1 MFCGRCGQQ
10 LDDNAV
16 VCPNCG
22 RVFTQNVNNGQ
33 PANAQAGYS
42 QQQYA
47 PLNQAAPYQ
56 NEQRYEAYQ
65 YQQGQAPAAPKKKI
79 KLPVLLGVIGGLVV
93 IIALIIFLATR
104 PKNINLEDYVKV
116 EFYNDSSSYSFW
128 GSSSSSDLYNGHTS
142 ARASLDS
149 EKLALVLARELG
161 LHIQDFSSFDAS
173 KVNPKTYEKME
184 KLEEALDS
192 IDYEIVL
199 PMGVE
204 NGKISNGD
212 EVTILITYDK
222 SLLKGTGISF
232 SGKEV
237 KDTARN
243 LIETQ
248 VIDPLY
254 DDLEYSFS
262 GFAPNGELSL
272 RYTGNYSFMSSY
284 SFDADK
290 YYGLSNGDVITVTLA
305 VDEETALSYGY
316 SFAHTSREITVEGL
330 DGYMN
335 SLDQLTEKADA
346 DIKKELDDFVQ
357 SMYATND
364 EKSINSYEFLGYYL
378 LVNKNQNSYHNNNF
392 LYVIY
397 KADINYT
404 YSGSSSSKKG
414 ESENVTAYKYIVFS
428 NVEVL
433 ADGTVY
439 VDLTNYD
446 NPTVDNWGWG
456 TGFKSPLGYYYAGYK
471 SLDQLYNDIVTANL
485 KDYTYDSTV
494 SE

>member
-1 MFCGRCGQQ
+1 
-10 LDDNAV
+10 
-16 VCPNCG
+16 
-22 RVFTQNVNNGQ
+22 
-33 PANAQAGYS
+33 
-42 QQQYA
+42 
-47 PLNQAAPYQ
+47 
-56 NEQRYEAYQ
+56 
-65 YQQGQAPAAPKKKI
+65 
-79 KLPVLLGVIGGLVV
+79 
-93 IIALIIFLATR
+93 
-104 PKNINLEDYVKV
+104 
-116 EFYNDSSSYSFW
+116 
-128 GSSSSSDLYNGHTS
+128 
-142 ARASLDS
+142 
-149 EKLALVLARELG
+149 
-161 LHIQDFSSFDAS
+161 
-173 KVNPKTYEKME
+173 
-184 KLEEALDS
+184 
-192 IDYEIVL
+192 
-199 PMGVE
+199 
-204 NGKISNGD
+204 
-212 EVTILITYDK
+212 
-222 SLLKGTGISF
+222 
-232 SGKEV
+232 
-237 KDTARN
+237 
-243 LIETQ
+243 
-248 VIDPLY
+248 
-254 DDLEYSFS
+254 
-262 GFAPNGELSL
+262 
-272 RYTGNYSFMSSY
+272 
-284 SFDADK
+284 
-290 YYGLSNGDVITVTLA
+290 
-305 VDEETALSYGY
+305 
-316 SFAHTSREITVEGL
+316 
-330 DGYMN
+330 MN

-471 SLDQLYNDIVTANL
+471 SLDQLYNDVVTANL